1 MRRLT
6 IAAALCALCLL
17 MVSVVSA
24 QADDQCLQKG
34 GNLSDDGKCILS
46 ATLNMSVDY
55 PLDLAQDP
63 LIANTIDPYIQQAK
77 NDLLQFLMEGFN
89 PGSAQYELDITYETS
104 QYSDTVLTLIFTT
117 YQYSGGAHGSTI
129 IQTYTFDLANQNVI
143 HLDDL
148 FTNTGD
154 ALAIIAP
161 LVEAD
166 ITAKLGDMLDANW
179 LAQGSGTDPQNYQTF
194 SLSGDSITFYFQQ
207 YQVAA
212 YAAGIQQ
219 VTIPLSELS
228 SVLAPAFAS

>member
-1 MRRLT
+1 MRRMM
-6 IAAALCALCLL
+6 IAAALCALCL
-17 MVSVVSA
+17 MVGGISA

-34 GNLSDDGKCILS
+34 GNLGDDGKCILS

-55 PLDLAQDP
+55 PLELAQDP

-77 NDLLQFLMEGFN
+77 NDLLQFLMEGFS
-89 PGSAQYELDITYETS
+89 PGSAQYALDITYETS
-104 QYSDTVLTLIFTT
+104 QYSDTILTLIFTT

-154 ALAIIAP
+154 ALALIAP
-161 LVEAD
+161 LVTDDLTE
-166 ITAKLGDMLDANW
+166 KLGDMLDAGW

-194 SLSGDSITFYFQQ
+194 SLTPDSIIFYFQQ

-219 VTIPLSELS
+219 VTIPLSALG
-228 SVLAPAFAS
+228 SVLAPDFAS